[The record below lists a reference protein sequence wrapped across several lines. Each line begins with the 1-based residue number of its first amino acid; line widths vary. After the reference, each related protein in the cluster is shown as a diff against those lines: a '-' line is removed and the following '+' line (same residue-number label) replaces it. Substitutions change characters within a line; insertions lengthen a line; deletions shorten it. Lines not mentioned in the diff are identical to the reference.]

1 MSTSPSPRRGAKPP
15 PRPASRFPKGL
26 ILIGGLAALA
36 VLVFALPASL
46 AARFLPASIRADD
59 FSGSLWHGSAG
70 HLTFNGRSAGAVEW
84 RLHPWSLLRLSA
96 VADLHWVRIG
106 FVADASA
113 NIDARGLTLRD
124 VEGGG
129 PIEDLRDLGIAD
141 AWGGNAAFKFRE
153 IRVAFG
159 GGNGAV
165 LPESAVGDLSV
176 SNLSSPAVAN
186 GADLGGYTLHMAN
199 ASITPGADATADL
212 SDTGGPLE
220 IQGTIRIAAG
230 GRTGIL
236 SGTIRARP
244 GAAPALRAQVDQL
257 SQLHARDAQGRI
269 PVEVEFTL

>member
-1 MSTSPSPRRGAKPP
+1 MSTSRSPRRGAKPP
-15 PRPASRFPKGL
+15 PPASSFPKGL
-26 ILIGGLAALA
+26 ILIGALAALA

-70 HLTFNGRSAGAVEW
+70 NIAFKGHSAGAVEW
-84 RLHPWSLLRLSA
+84 RLHPGSLLRLSA

-106 FVADASA
+106 FVADATA

-141 AWGGNAAFKFRE
+141 AWRGNAAFKFRE
-153 IRVAFG
+153 IRVAFAG
-159 GGNGAV
+159 ANGV
-165 LPESAVGDLSV
+165 LLPESAVGDLSV
-176 SNLSSPAVAN
+176 SNLSSTAVAN
-186 GADLGGYTLHMAN
+186 GADLGGYTLHLAN
-199 ASITPGADATADL
+199 ASITPGADATAEL

-220 IQGTIRIAAG
+220 VQATIRIAAG
-230 GRTGIL
+230 GGTGML

-257 SQLHARDAQGRI
+257 GQLHARDAQGRI
-269 PVEVEFTL
+269 PVELEFTL